1 MLEEFYSY
9 LEHELQTTVHKQL
22 HFWLIQWMNNH
33 NKPLYSRITLRR
45 ILINNSL
52 RSDGTFLYC
61 AVRVIRNKSKGT
73 LFHKRNDP
81 VTLFALL
88 FARNNLFRSRVTCRY
103 NKLSISNTSN
113 TLHNVFMSFPN
124 SPCNAD
130 PLLVSRL
137 SKFFKDWFF
146 SLGLI

>member
-1 MLEEFYSY
+1 
-9 LEHELQTTVHKQL
+9 
-22 HFWLIQWMNNH
+22 MNNH

-45 ILINNSL
+45 ILINNSPA
-52 RSDGTFLYC
+52 T
-61 AVRVIRNKSKGT
+61 VRWHFFILCGSCHSKKSKGT
-73 LFHKRNDP
+73 LFHKRTDP
-81 VTLFALL
+81 VNLFALL

-137 SKFFKDWFF
+137 SKFFKHWFF
-146 SLGLI
+146 SLGLILSLK

>member
-1 MLEEFYSY
+1 
-9 LEHELQTTVHKQL
+9 
-22 HFWLIQWMNNH
+22 MNNH

-45 ILINNSL
+45 ILINNSPA
-52 RSDGTFLYC
+52 T
-61 AVRVIRNKSKGT
+61 VRWHFFILCGSCHSKKSKGT
-73 LFHKRNDP
+73 LFHKRTDRVN
-81 VTLFALL
+81 LFALL

-146 SLGLI
+146 SLGLILSLK